1 MKYSFR
7 LFSFI
12 LVGALLST
20 GLLFAG
26 GKTGTE
32 WGNHDGSDHHEYEE
46 SIPDISAV
54 QLEADQK
61 LLVVASTSIVADVV
75 ANVGDDSIELTTLI
89 EPGQDPHSY
98 DPTPSAL
105 AAVEKAHVVFVNGFG
120 LEEGLLDII
129 ESTAT
134 GVVVPVSAG
143 IEPLPMEQFDHAE
156 HTHDHGVIDPH
167 VWFDPTNVM
176 QWVENI
182 EHVLSEAD
190 PMNKQAY
197 HERAYAYLNHLG
209 TLDNSIR
216 LDFDALPDSR
226 KKLVTDHVFL
236 GYFADQ
242 YGIEVIGTLLP
253 NTTTSAETSARQIA
267 GLVEVLQHTGITTI
281 FVGSTAGTGLER
293 LAESVAEEIGGEVN
307 IVHILTGSLTA
318 PGSQGDTYLGYMEY
332 NARQIINGLKPDT
345 E

>member
-1 MKYSFR
+1 MKGSFR

-12 LVGALLST
+12 LAGTLLSSV
-20 GLLFAG
+20 LLFAG
-26 GKTGTE
+26 GKTGME
-32 WGNHDGSDHHEYEE
+32 SGNHDGSDYQKYEE
-46 SIPDISAV
+46 FIPDITAV
-54 QLEADQK
+54 QLEAGRK
-61 LLVVASTSIVADVV
+61 LLVVASTSILADVV

-89 EPGQDPHSY
+89 KPGQDPHSY
-98 DPTPSAL
+98 EPTPSAL
-105 AAVEKAHVVFVNGFG
+105 AAVEKAQVVFVNGYG

-143 IEPLPMEQFDHAE
+143 IEALSLKQLDHAG
-156 HTHDHGVIDPH
+156 HAHDHGSIDPH

-182 EHVLSEAD
+182 EKVLSDAD
-190 PMNKQAY
+190 PMNQQAY
-197 HERAYAYLNHLG
+197 RERADAYLNRLG

-216 LDFDALPDSR
+216 RDLDALPESR

-236 GYFADQ
+236 GYFANQ

-253 NTTTSAETSARQIA
+253 NTTTSSETSARQIA
-267 GLVEVLQHTGITTI
+267 GLVEVLERTGATTI
-281 FVGSTAGTGLER
+281 FVGSTAGTGLEK
-293 LAESVAEEIGGEVN
+293 LAESVAGEIGGEVK

-318 PGSQGDTYLGYMEY
+318 PGSKGDTYLSYMEY
-332 NARQIINGLKPDT
+332 NARQIIHGLEP
-345 E
+345 